1 MGLMMMEVFG
11 NCLCCVWVMFDVLI
25 SDGIVKFYK
34 KKNSCGLILW
44 LCWNGKHDMGKYV
57 GIN

>member
-11 NCLCCVWVMFDVLI
+11 NCLCCIWVMFDVLI
-25 SDGIVKFYK
+25 SDDIIKFYI
-34 KKNSCGLILW
+34 KKNSGGLILW
-44 LCWNGKHDMGKYV
+44 LCWNGKHDMGQYV

>member
-1 MGLMMMEVFG
+1 MRNIEWEFDVLCKKYVLGLRIIAMGLMMMEVFE

-34 KKNSCGLILW
+34 E
-44 LCWNGKHDMGKYV
+44 
-57 GIN
+57 